1 MTIAELLSI
10 KNTLSDSGW
19 VIVLDKDLLSVL
31 EFLNETRIYV
41 RVERSHAYPDIYTL
55 YKAA

>member
-10 KNTLSDSGW
+10 KNTLSDNGW
-19 VIVLDKDLLSVL
+19 VAVLDKDLLSVL

-41 RVERSHAYPDIYTL
+41 RVERSHDYPNIYTL

>member
-41 RVERSHAYPDIYTL
+41 RVERSHTYPDIYTL